1 MMRKIF
7 SVIAAAGIFSAT
19 ANADQVWTQP
29 TTIQYLNFAES
40 GDKIWIETAGFPRVD
55 NCSVTSKIYLPNT
68 VPYFKEQVSFLLA
81 SFHAQSRVQFLVDGC
96 TGSGTPNI
104 INSRVTL

>member
-1 MMRKIF
+1 MMRKML
-7 SVIAAAGIFSAT
+7 SVVFIAAIFPALVH
-19 ANADQVWTQP
+19 ADQSWSQP

-40 GDKIWIETAGFPRVD
+40 GDKIWVETTGFPAVG
-55 NCSVTSKIYLPNT
+55 NCSVTSKVYIPNT

-96 TGSGTPNI
+96 TGSGAPNV